1 MDLTQKIKS
10 SFNRDRVYYTRHA
23 KIEMEKEEFGR
34 IYEYEVYEAITNG
47 EEIEEYPES
56 KPYPCILIFGR
67 TKVNR
72 PLHIVC
78 SYNEEEDITI
88 VVTVYHP
95 NPDLWIDY
103 RKRRKN
109 L

>member
-1 MDLTQKIKS
+1 MMDLTQKIKS

-72 PLHIVC
+72 
-78 SYNEEEDITI
+78 S
-88 VVTVYHP
+88 VTYSMC
-95 NPDLWIDY
+95 I
-103 RKRRKN
+103 
-109 L
+109 